1 MNSLITTITI
11 VRKKRSSSKKSLATR
26 SNEAERDAIEII
38 NSENY
43 GEARCAYARGI
54 IIHLESN

>member
-1 MNSLITTITI
+1 MIRRREKIMSSLITTIRI
-11 VRKKRSSSKKSLATR
+11 VREKRFSSKKSLATR

-43 GEARCAYARGI
+43 GEGVAYTR
-54 IIHLESN
+54 EV

>member
-11 VRKKRSSSKKSLATR
+11 VREKRSSSKKSLATR

-43 GEARCAYARGI
+43 GEGVAHTR
-54 IIHLESN
+54 EV

>member
-11 VRKKRSSSKKSLATR
+11 IREKILSSKKSLATR

-43 GEARCAYARGI
+43 GEGVAHTR
-54 IIHLESN
+54 EV